1 MHDVNAFVYVCR
13 AEPADALDSE
23 KTREAAAPISIPA
36 AGEQQRA
43 EPGEPAR
50 TSGPALEEAIALATA
65 IPAEMQPVPE
75 DQQQNVIVPFAASND
90 AVAVTHQTEGSP
102 EQPFAVV
109 HSTAV
114 TETVDTV
121 AVVADDDGIAVLQS
135 AAVAESVQTSAVAA
149 DGKEF
154 VAVQTSAAVSTAAV
168 TTVNAAGKT
177 VTVAARSELA
187 EAAVVI
193 ATEEGTSVTESS
205 TAGTAMTY
213 SADEGS
219 AAALQGAMQSAVQA
233 VDSEEN
239 SGHAAESSAML
250 SKPTLEPEATVA
262 SSSKSTEG
270 TNADDTFVLAADE
283 VPSCDSVD
291 NSQMPSAQD
300 PTLESMHA
308 SLRRARNSPGT

>member
-1 MHDVNAFVYVCR
+1 MCR
-13 AEPADALDSE
+13 AEPADALGAGKD
-23 KTREAAAPISIPA
+23 KEAAAPINILA
-36 AGEQQRA
+36 AGQQQHA
-43 EPGEPAR
+43 EPAELAM

-65 IPAEMQPVPE
+65 TPAEMQPVPE
-75 DQQQNVIVPFAASND
+75 DQQQTVIVPSAACSD
-90 AVAVTHQTEGSP
+90 GLAVTQKAEVSP
-102 EQPFAVV
+102 EQPLAVV

-114 TETVDTV
+114 TESVDTV
-121 AVVADDDGIAVLQS
+121 AVVADDDGITVLQS

-154 VAVQTSAAVSTAAV
+154 VAVQTTAAVSSAAVTAV
-168 TTVNAAGKT
+168 DAAGKA

-193 ATEEGTSVTESS
+193 ATEEGTSVAESS
-205 TAGTAMTY
+205 TAGTAMIY
-213 SADEGS
+213 SADEAS

-233 VDSEEN
+233 VEEN

-250 SKPTLEPEATVA
+250 SKPTEEPEATVA
-262 SSSKSTEG
+262 SSTKSTEG
-270 TNADDTFVLAADE
+270 TNADDTFVLGADE